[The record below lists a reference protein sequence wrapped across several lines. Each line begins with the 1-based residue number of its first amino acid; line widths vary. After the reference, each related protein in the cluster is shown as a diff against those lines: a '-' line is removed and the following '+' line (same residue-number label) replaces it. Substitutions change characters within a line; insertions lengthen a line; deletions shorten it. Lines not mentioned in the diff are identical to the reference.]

1 MLRWFVFTIAM
12 GLLPFGF
19 SALLQAL
26 RGVPPERWQNSPE
39 LLFFSVMVCAV
50 QMGEIFTSLSAGGEV
65 RPFKRAVLGSA
76 FGMFL
81 LGAILSAALYGV
93 YADHERNDPSIP
105 MGARC
110 TSPSSA
116 AAPAADAAPEAHTC
130 TEWLAFQTNL
140 YSFSIG
146 LALLVGSVGT
156 ITEWTRTRRQP

>member
-1 MLRWFVFTIAM
+1 MPRWFVFTIAM

-19 SALLQAL
+19 SALLQTL

-50 QMGEIFTSLSAGGEV
+50 QMGEIFTTLASGGEV
-65 RPFKRAVLGSA
+65 RSFRRAVLSSA

-93 YADHERNDPSIP
+93 YADHERNDPSVPI
-105 MGARC
+105 GARC
-110 TSPSSA
+110 ASPPSA
-116 AAPAADAAPEAHTC
+116 VAPEVHTC

-156 ITEWTRTRRQP
+156 ITEWARTRRQP